1 MATLP
6 SGLPERVADDENLS
20 RFLTQSN
27 LYTAVKETP
36 GTWMAKP
43 AAFMPNPKHR
53 NTSVFRM
60 GIDLEHAKKTWNENA
75 TGERT
80 LKAIAFCTAL
90 DVRNAQLDV
99 VASEP
104 PSGHAN
110 IEGWSWLESDPE
122 LQRAR
127 QKELAAQIAS
137 ETSVLI
143 I

>member
-6 SGLPERVADDENLS
+6 SGLPEHVADEESLS

-27 LYTAVKETP
+27 LYISVKEKP

-43 AAFMPNPKHR
+43 AAFTPNPKHR
-53 NTSVFRM
+53 NTSVFRI
-60 GIDLEHAKKTWNENA
+60 GIDLENAKKTWNENA

-80 LKAIAFCTAL
+80 LKAIAFCKAS
-90 DVRNAQLDV
+90 DVRNALLDV
-99 VASEP
+99 VAAEP
-104 PSGHAN
+104 PSCHAN
-110 IEGWSWLESDPE
+110 IERWPWLESDPE

-137 ETSVLI
+137 QTSVLLA
-143 I
+143 